1 LPDVPFSR
9 LVRSRTASERPSWQC
24 PAYRSETP
32 DLPPMKPS
40 VLDVICL
47 GGSLAVA
54 ISWRALTGDG
64 DTADRIGLCLLM
76 SWAILQ
82 TIRFVVHRPQ

>member
-1 LPDVPFSR
+1 LQACALAHGRRAALLAMSGAEKRNAGP
-9 LVRSRTASERPSWQC
+9 
-24 PAYRSETP
+24 
-32 DLPPMKPS
+32 PPMKPS

-47 GGSLAVA
+47 GGSLVVA
-54 ISWRALTGDG
+54 IAWRALTGDT

>member
-1 LPDVPFSR
+1 MSGKQKRNAGLPH
-9 LVRSRTASERPSWQC
+9 
-24 PAYRSETP
+24 
-32 DLPPMKPS
+32 MKPT

-54 ISWRALTGDG
+54 VVWRAYTGDA
-64 DTADRIGLCLLM
+64 DTADRIGLSLLM

-82 TIRFVVHRPQ
+82 TIRFFVVHRLQ